1 MTRMLQTLD
10 KPTTDAPSFAQTGNC
25 TNVLLIETRRNDASN
40 VAALFA
46 NVNTG
51 LPASPHHLMLHR
63 AENVLEGLDALAQ
76 GGIDIVV
83 LKLPTLGTNGLK
95 PLFHIL
101 EREPNVPVV
110 ILTEDDDE
118 VRACQAIR
126 AGAQDCL
133 LRDQLTRDD
142 LRRSL
147 CYAIERHQFL
157 RKKSLTDDLTGLH
170 NRRGFINLAQ
180 QQLKIVRAQRTA
192 ASLILAFADIDDLK
206 QINDSF
212 GHQAGSD
219 AICDAAQVLRST
231 FREVDVIGRLGGDE
245 FGVLIVSPVKDSE
258 ATILGRVND
267 NIQAINQEKINP
279 YRLSLSIGL
288 TQVDPKSATTIED
301 LIAKADD
308 AMYEQKLSK
317 RPWGRRRRNRSWPR
331 QNHHGTNFFPEF

>member
-1 MTRMLQTLD
+1 MTSMLQSVE
-10 KPTTDAPSFAQTGNC
+10 KAIRDASSFAQVRNC
-25 TNVLLIETRRNDASN
+25 TNILLIETRRNDASI

-46 NVNTG
+46 NVNTR
-51 LPASPHHLMLHR
+51 LPASPHYLTLHR
-63 AENVLEGLDALAQ
+63 VGNVLEGLDALAQ

-83 LKLPTLGTNGLK
+83 LKLSTPGTYGLK
-95 PLFHIL
+95 PLFQIL
-101 EREPNVPVV
+101 EGEPSVPVV
-110 ILTEDDDE
+110 ILAEDDDE

-142 LRRSL
+142 LLRSL

-157 RKKSLTDDLTGLH
+157 RKASLTDDLTGLH

-180 QQLKIVRAQRTA
+180 QQLKMVRAQRTA
-192 ASLILAFADIDDLK
+192 ASLILAFVDIDDLK

-219 AICDAAQVLRST
+219 AICDAAHVLRST

-267 NIQAINQEKINP
+267 NIQALNQERVNP

-288 TQVDPKSATTIED
+288 TQVDPKSVTTIED

-317 RPWGRRRRNRSWPR
+317 RPWKRRRGNQIWPR
-331 QNHHGTNFFPEF
+331 